1 MAPAGSRPG
10 ALPADHELVIAFRA
24 DRPDCAG
31 QTAGNGGNSMTAGR
45 RGAGRNRAA
54 KRMRILGT
62 IVKWLLVLLV
72 AAVAGLAGWLFLA
85 PPALIRVASGYT
97 AKMVCSNVFLA
108 GRDAAEVLKVDVQ
121 APGHPILGYLSVDVD
136 PSAGTAKAALFG
148 LFGPGLAVHRQGLG
162 CASVPSGDRATL
174 AALSATPGSDAAR
187 PGLWP
192 EGDGVEASR
201 AADLGAILDDAALTG
216 PGLRAV
222 VVVKDGRIVGERYGE
237 GFDATSPLLGW
248 SMTKTV
254 NAAIVGTLVREG
266 QLSLDQDG
274 LFPGW
279 TDERARIRLSDLMG
293 MQSGLSFN
301 EDYGDVT
308 DVTRMLYLEPDM
320 AGFAA
325 ARPLAG
331 PPGTVFSYSSG
342 TAVLLSRLW
351 QDALGE
357 PQAAMD
363 WPREALFDP
372 LGMESAVLETDA
384 AGSFVGSSYL
394 YATARDW
401 ARFGL
406 FMLGDG
412 TAAGR
417 QVVPAG
423 FLAWMRQPA
432 PASNGEYGNGQLW
445 LHGPQGGTPDGED
458 PDAGFDLPAD
468 AVWALGHDGQS
479 MAMIP
484 SKGLVV
490 LRLGLTPSKLGWK
503 SQALVE
509 AVVRALE

>member
-1 MAPAGSRPG
+1 
-10 ALPADHELVIAFRA
+10 
-24 DRPDCAG
+24 
-31 QTAGNGGNSMTAGR
+31 
-45 RGAGRNRAA
+45 
-54 KRMRILGT
+54 MRILGT
-62 IVKWLLVLLV
+62 ILKWLLIAVVV
-72 AAVAGLAGWLFLA
+72 AVVGLAGWLFLA
-85 PPALIRVASGYT
+85 PPELIRVASGYT
-97 AKMVCSNVFLA
+97 AKIVCSNVFLA
-108 GRDAAEVLKVDVQ
+108 GRDAQDVLTVDVQ
-121 APGHPILGYLSVDVD
+121 APGHPILGYLTVDVD
-136 PSAGTAKAALFG
+136 PSAGTAKAALLG
-148 LFGPGLAVHRQGLG
+148 LFGPGLAAHRQGLG
-162 CASVPSGDRATL
+162 CASVPAGDRSTL
-174 AALSATPGSDAAR
+174 ADLTATPGSEAGR
-187 PGLWP
+187 PGFWP
-192 EGDGVEASR
+192 EGDMVEQPQSAEI
-201 AADLGAILDDAALTG
+201 AAILQDEALVG

-222 VVVKDGRIVGERYGE
+222 VVVRDGRIVAERYGE

-254 NAAIVGTLVREG
+254 NAVLVGTLVQEG
-266 QLSLDQDG
+266 QLSLDQAG

-279 TDERARIRLSDLMG
+279 TDERARITLSDLMG

-308 DVTRMLYLEPDM
+308 DVTRMFYLEPDM

-325 ARPLAG
+325 AKPLAG
-331 PPGTVFSYSSG
+331 PPGTIFSYSSG

-351 QDALGE
+351 QDTLGE

-384 AGSFVGSSYL
+384 AGTFVGSSYL

-401 ARFGL
+401 ARFGQ

-412 TAAGR
+412 TADGR

-432 PASNGEYGNGQLW
+432 PESKNEYGNGQLW

-468 AVWALGHDGQS
+468 AAWALGHDGQS

-490 LRLGLTPSKLGWK
+490 LRMGLTPSKLGWK
-503 SQALVE
+503 SQGLVE
-509 AVVRALE
+509 AVAKAVE

>member
-1 MAPAGSRPG
+1 
-10 ALPADHELVIAFRA
+10 
-24 DRPDCAG
+24 
-31 QTAGNGGNSMTAGR
+31 
-45 RGAGRNRAA
+45 
-54 KRMRILGT
+54 MRILAT
-62 IVKWLLVLLV
+62 IVKWLFILVV

-85 PPALIRVASGYT
+85 PPELIRVGAGYT
-97 AKMVCSNVFLA
+97 AKIVCSNVFVA
-108 GRDAAEVLKVDVQ
+108 GRDADTVLAFDVQ
-121 APGHPILGYLSVDVD
+121 APGHPLLRWLQVDVD
-136 PSAGTAKAALFG
+136 PSAGTAKAALAG
-148 LFGPGLAVHRQGLG
+148 LFGPGLAAHRQGLG
-162 CASVPSGDRATL
+162 CASVPSGDRAAL
-174 AALSATPGSDAAR
+174 ADLSATPGSAAVR

-192 EGDGVEASR
+192 AGDMVEPAPSQ
-201 AADLGAILDDAALTG
+201 ALAAILADDALAG

-222 VVVKDGRIVGERYGE
+222 VVVKDGRIVAERYGE

-254 NAAIVGTLVREG
+254 NAVLVGTLVQEG
-266 QLSLDQDG
+266 LLSLDQAG

-279 TDERARIRLSDLMG
+279 TDERAGITLSDLMG
-293 MQSGLSFN
+293 MQSGLAFN

-325 ARPLAG
+325 AKPLSG
-331 PPGTVFSYSSG
+331 PPGTVFNYSSG

-384 AGSFVGSSYL
+384 SDTFVGSSYL

-432 PASNGEYGNGQLW
+432 PASKGEYGNGQLW

-490 LRLGLTPSKLGWK
+490 LRMGLTPSRLGWK
-503 SQALVE
+503 SQGLVE
-509 AVVRALE
+509 AVAKALE